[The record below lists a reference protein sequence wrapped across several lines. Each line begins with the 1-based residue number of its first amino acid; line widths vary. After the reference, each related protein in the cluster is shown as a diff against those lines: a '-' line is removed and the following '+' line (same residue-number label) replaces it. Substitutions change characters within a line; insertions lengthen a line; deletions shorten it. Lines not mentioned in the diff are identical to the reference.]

1 MSNLHRSAEAAVTK
15 AREHGLTVATG
26 ESLTAGMIAAVL
38 ADTPGASAMLQ
49 GGIVAY
55 QNAVKSAVLGVSA
68 ELLAEVG
75 SVDGRVAEAMAA
87 GARTLCGADIG
98 VSSTGVAGPDPH
110 DGKAVG
116 RVFIGIATAAGSFAS
131 SYDFEGNRAEIR
143 GQACAA
149 ALEQLLK
156 ALPS

>member
-1 MSNLHRSAEAAVTK
+1 MSNLHRSAEAAVAR

-55 QNAVKSAVLGVSA
+55 QNDVKSAVLGVSP

-75 SVDGRVAEAMAA
+75 SVDGRVAEEMAI

-110 DGKAVG
+110 DGKEVG
-116 RVFIGIATAAGSFAS
+116 RVFIGIATASRSFAS
-131 SYDFEGNRAEIR
+131 AYNFEGNRAEIR

-149 ALEQLLK
+149 ALEQLLE